1 MWTLPI
7 LTALAPSERYY
18 SDKTRAPKTLLDW
31 ARQMVFQLRRWLPN
45 RELVL
50 VADNSY
56 SALEFLHACQSLAE
70 PVTVVTRLRID
81 AALYQPALPRKPS
94 QLGRPRRKGARLPT
108 LQSLLDD
115 PETAWSEVTVDWYHN
130 EKRRV
135 EITAGMA
142 VWYHSG
148 MPSVPLCW
156 VLIRDPE
163 GEFKTQALLCTDR
176 WADPV
181 QVITW
186 FVQRW
191 QLEVTFEE
199 VRAHLGVETQRQWAD
214 AAIARVTPA
223 LLGLFS
229 WITLAADKLQTH
241 NSIPVRTAA
250 WYTKPLPTFSDAI
263 AAVRRELWPVAGS
276 FSMSPARPDIANIPR
291 ALLDRLLNTVCY
303 AT

>member
-1 MWTLPI
+1 MQPLVSTCAATQTEP
-7 LTALAPSERYY
+7 
-18 SDKTRAPKTLLDW
+18 
-31 ARQMVFQLRRWLPN
+31 ARPAAAQGR
-45 RELVL
+45 
-50 VADNSY
+50 
-56 SALEFLHACQSLAE
+56 SLAH
-70 PVTVVTRLRID
+70 VAI
-81 AALYQPALPRKPS
+81 PA
-94 QLGRPRRKGARLPT
+94 GRPRNSLVGGHSRLVS
-108 LQSLLDD
+108 QR
-115 PETAWSEVTVDWYHN
+115 EAQGRNH
-130 EKRRV
+130 
-135 EITAGMA
+135 TAGMA

-276 FSMSPARPDIANIPR
+276 CSMSPARPDIANIPR